1 MPSKP
6 SKINIW
12 LIVSIPRMNIKHFIQ
27 RIRNRFNPQPE
38 LTDEVVLKFLSI
50 LEQARA
56 EELSCS
62 EIHTRLDE
70 FVEKEVQTHEAD
82 KIAPLIREHLDM
94 CPDCCEEYEAL
105 LTVLEHTS
113 EN

>member
-1 MPSKP
+1 
-6 SKINIW
+6 
-12 LIVSIPRMNIKHFIQ
+12 MNIKTLIQ
-27 RIRNRFNPQPE
+27 QIRSKLNPQPE
-38 LTDEVVLKFLSI
+38 LTEEVVVKFLNI

-62 EIHTRLDE
+62 EIHARLDE
-70 FVEKEVQTHEAD
+70 FVENEVETHEAA

-105 LTVLEHTS
+105 LAVVAHTK
-113 EN
+113 E

>member
-27 RIRNRFNPQPE
+27 RIRNKFNPQPE
-38 LTDEVVLKFLSI
+38 LTDEVVLKFLNI

-56 EELSCS
+56 EELSCG
-62 EIHTRLDE
+62 EIHARLDE
-70 FVEKEVQTHEAD
+70 FVENEVQTHEAD